1 MFGYVTADIR
11 ALSKEGRRE
20 YKSYYCGLCRALAAR
35 YGARAR
41 WLLSFDTVFAFIVLS
56 ALEENPPQC
65 KECRC
70 PYYLGKKR
78 GCCLGD
84 IADYAADITVI
95 LAYLN
100 IKDDIADAGSFRAR
114 IAEKIYR
121 GSFEA
126 AQKRRPQLCADI
138 ERFLSELAQA
148 ERHGETDYDIPADI
162 FGGLLGRV
170 FAYNPGAE
178 ALGYCLGRVI
188 YITDAACDFR
198 SDIKH
203 GRYNPLVRCRMSE
216 IDRLLDMECA
226 RCASEYEKLNLF
238 RLTEITDNV
247 IYSGIRL
254 KYELLKQ
261 LRGRKND
268 RPL

>member
-41 WLLSFDTVFAFIVLS
+41 WLLSFDTVVAVILLS
-56 ALEENPPQC
+56 ALEENPPRF

-70 PYYLGKKR
+70 PYYLGKKC
-78 GCCLGD
+78 GCCVGD

-100 IKDDIADAGSFRAR
+100 IKDDIADSGSLKAR
-114 IAEKIYR
+114 TVEKIYR
-121 GSFEA
+121 RSFETA
-126 AQKRRPQLCADI
+126 RERRPHLCEDI
-138 ERFLSELAQA
+138 KRFLSELSDA
-148 ERHGETDYDIPADI
+148 ERHGETNFDIPADI
-162 FGGLLGRV
+162 FGGLLGRI
-170 FAYNPGAE
+170 FAYNTKAE
-178 ALGYCLGRVI
+178 AFGYCLGRVI

-203 GRYNPLVRCRMSE
+203 GRYNPLIRCRMSE

-226 RCASEYEKLNLF
+226 RCASEYEKLRLC

-261 LRGRKND
+261 LRGRKQ
-268 RPL
+268 

>member
-1 MFGYVTADIR
+1 MLGVMTVR
-11 ALSKEGRRE
+11 KEELKFRE
-20 YKSYYCGLCRALAAR
+20 FDRYRGFYCGLCRALAAR

-41 WLLSFDTVFAFIVLS
+41 WLLSFDTVFAFILLS
-56 ALEENPPQC
+56 ALEENPPRF

-78 GCCLGD
+78 GCCVGD

-100 IKDDIADAGSFRAR
+100 IKDDIADSGSLKAR
-114 IAEKIYR
+114 TVEKIYR
-121 GSFEA
+121 RSFETA
-126 AQKRRPQLCADI
+126 RERRPHLCEDI
-138 ERFLSELAQA
+138 KRFLSELSDA
-148 ERHGETDYDIPADI
+148 ERHGETNFDIPADI
-162 FGGLLGRV
+162 FGGLLGRI
-170 FAYNPGAE
+170 FAYNTKAE
-178 ALGYCLGRVI
+178 AFGYCLGRVI

-203 GRYNPLVRCRMSE
+203 GRYNPLIRCRMSE

-226 RCASEYEKLNLF
+226 RCASEYEKLRLC

-261 LRGRKND
+261 LRGRKQ
-268 RPL
+268 